1 MANNET
7 MINNNLLIEFI
18 ETCSINNKFTTL
30 EKALCN
36 KVNKLKYETKN

>member
-7 MINNNLLIEFI
+7 IIDNNLLIEFI

-36 KVNKLKYETKN
+36 KVSKLK